1 MCKIQTF
8 SLMNVTEKEGALQKE
23 SGSQQ
28 QFFDVDLA

>member
-8 SLMNVTEKEGALQKE
+8 SLMNMTEEGALQKE
-23 SGSQQ
+23 YGSQQ